1 MTTKGTTVHDEPDT
15 DTGELRLFVEDLYAH
30 LGDRAAFDARLHPEV
45 TVWESAD
52 PRLLRGIAQ
61 LDELRGPAIAAE
73 QRTTPLPLVEPV
85 GIVADRWGD
94 TGVVRYLLEVRPSTG
109 APVSELVRVTDV
121 VRHDEFGWRIV
132 HHHATDIEPAA
143 VSAEE
148 DHR

>member
-1 MTTKGTTVHDEPDT
+1 MTTKGTTVTHESRSGD
-15 DTGELRLFVEDLYAH
+15 ELRAFVIDLYAH
-30 LGDRAAFDARLHPEV
+30 LGDRAAFDERLHPEV

-61 LDELRGPAIAAE
+61 LDELRGPALAPD

-85 GIVADRWGD
+85 DIVADRWDD
-94 TGVVRYLLEVRPSTG
+94 TGVVRYLLEVRASAG
-109 APVSELVRVTDV
+109 QPVSELVRVTDV
-121 VRHDEFGWRIV
+121 VRRDDFGWRIV

-143 VSAEE
+143 ASEEE